1 MVTLALNDPSDQ
13 PTFSFTPPILREI
26 KEEHM

>member
-13 PTFSFTPPILREI
+13 PTFSFTPAILREI
-26 KEEHM
+26 KKEHF